1 MTRAI
6 PKAELHC
13 HLEGTAPPALVRRLA
28 ARNGIA
34 LPAGLFA
41 DEDNFAWTDF
51 PDFLRAYDAAS
62 MCLRKAEDYRDIA
75 YEYLA
80 ACAREDAIYVEM
92 FTSPD
97 HATEVGMSYLDHL
110 EGTVAGIEDAE
121 RDFGIVGR
129 IIVTCVRHLGPDR
142 GLVVARDMI
151 AEPHPYVVGFGMG
164 GDETAFQLSDFL
176 PVFRIA
182 ADAGLGCTVHAGEVC
197 GPESIYAA
205 LDALPV
211 TRLGHGVRAIEDPR
225 LVERIARQGVVLEL
239 CPHSNV
245 ATGVYADMASHPFPD
260 LLAAGCRVTLNSDD
274 PPYFATSIGREYA
287 TAADDFGLTGDGLRM
302 VTKTALEAAFIDEQT
317 RADLLARLEG
327 SGYEDPGV
335 HIGRGAGFVEERR
348 PLHRKGKA

>member
-1 MTRAI
+1 MTPTI

-28 ARNGIA
+28 DRNGIA
-34 LPAGLFA
+34 LPEGLFA
-41 DEDNFAWTDF
+41 DDNNFAWTDF

-62 MCLRKAEDYRDIA
+62 MCLRKAEDYRDIT

-97 HATEVGMSYLDHL
+97 HALEVGMSYLDHL
-110 EGTVAGIEDAE
+110 EGTVAGIEDAA

-142 GLVVARDMI
+142 GLAVARDMI

-164 GDETAFQLSDFL
+164 GDETAFALSDFL
-176 PVFRIA
+176 PAFRLA

-197 GPESIYAA
+197 GPESVYAA
-205 LDALPV
+205 LAALPV
-211 TRLGHGVRAIEDPR
+211 TRLGHGVRAIEDPK
-225 LVERIARQGVVLEL
+225 LVERIVREGVVLEL

-260 LLAAGCRVTLNSDD
+260 LQAAGCRVTLNSDD

-287 TAADDFGLTGDGLRM
+287 AAAEDFSMDDDALRA
-302 VTKTALEAAFIDEQT
+302 VTRTALEAAFVDDAT
-317 RADLLARLEG
+317 RAGLMTRL
-327 SGYEDPGV
+327 D
-335 HIGRGAGFVEERR
+335 GAG
-348 PLHRKGKA
+348 

>member
-13 HLEGTAPPALVRRLA
+13 HLEGTAPPSLVRRLA
-28 ARNGIA
+28 ARNGID
-34 LPAGLFA
+34 LPDGLFV
-41 DEDNFAWTDF
+41 DDDTFAWTDF

-62 MCLRKAEDYRDIA
+62 TCLRKAEDYRDIT

-80 ACAREDAIYVEM
+80 ACARDGAIYVEM

-97 HATEVGMSYLDHL
+97 HAAEVGMSYLDHL
-110 EGTVAGIEDAE
+110 KGTVAGIEDAGRE
-121 RDFGIVGR
+121 FGIVGR

-142 GLVVARDMI
+142 GLIVARDMI

-164 GDETAFQLSDFL
+164 GDETAFHLSDFL
-176 PVFRIA
+176 PAFRLA

-225 LVERIARQGVVLEL
+225 LVETIAREGVVLEL

-245 ATGVYADMASHPFPD
+245 ATGVYADMASHPFPY

-287 TAADDFGLTGDGLRM
+287 TASKDFNLTEEDLRA
-302 VTKTALEAAFIDEQT
+302 VTRTALEAAFIDEPTQ
-317 RADLLARLEG
+317 ADLLARLDG
-327 SGYEDPGV
+327 SGHEDSG
-335 HIGRGAGFVEERR
+335 GRPVDGAGFNEE
-348 PLHRKGKA
+348 

>member
-28 ARNGIA
+28 ARNGIV
-34 LPAGLFA
+34 LPDGLFA
-41 DEDNFAWTDF
+41 DEENFAWTDF

-62 MCLRKAEDYRDIA
+62 MCLRKAEDYRDIT
-75 YEYLA
+75 YEYLG
-80 ACAREDAIYVEM
+80 ACAREGAIYVEM

-97 HATEVGMSYLDHL
+97 HAAEVGMTYLDHL
-110 EGTVAGIEDAE
+110 EGTVAGIEDAGRE
-121 RDFGIVGR
+121 FGIVGR

-142 GLVVARDMI
+142 GLIVARDMI

-164 GDETAFQLSDFL
+164 GDEMAFHLSDFL
-176 PVFRIA
+176 PAFRLA

-205 LDALPV
+205 LDILPV

-225 LVERIARQGVVLEL
+225 LVERIAREGIVLEL

-245 ATGVYADMASHPFPD
+245 ATGVYADMASHPFGD
-260 LLAAGCRVTLNSDD
+260 LLVAGCRVTLNSDD

-287 TAADDFGLTGDGLRM
+287 TAAEDFNLTEDGLRA
-302 VTKTALEAAFIDEQT
+302 VTRTALEAAFIDEQT
-317 RADLLARLEG
+317 RADLLARLNG
-327 SGYEDPGV
+327 SGNENSGG
-335 HIGRGAGFVEERR
+335 HTANGAGFNKE
-348 PLHRKGKA
+348 

>member
-1 MTRAI
+1 MTRTI

-28 ARNGIA
+28 GRNGIA
-34 LPAGLFA
+34 LPEGLFA
-41 DEDNFAWTDF
+41 DEDNFSWTDF

-62 MCLRKAEDYRDIA
+62 MCLRKAEDYRDIT

-97 HATEVGMSYLDHL
+97 HALEVGMSYLDHL
-110 EGTVAGIEDAE
+110 EGTVAGIEDAA

-142 GLVVARDMI
+142 GLAVARDMI

-164 GDETAFQLSDFL
+164 GDETAFALSDFL
-176 PVFRIA
+176 PAFRLA

-197 GPESIYAA
+197 GPESVYAA

-211 TRLGHGVRAIEDPR
+211 TRLGHGVRAIEDPK
-225 LVERIARQGVVLEL
+225 LVERIVREGVVLEL

-245 ATGVYADMASHPFPD
+245 ATGVYADMASHPFPA

-287 TAADDFGLTGDGLRM
+287 AAAEDFNMDGDALRALTR
-302 VTKTALEAAFIDEQT
+302 TALEAAFIDDAT
-317 RADLLARLEG
+317 RAGLMTRL
-327 SGYEDPGV
+327 D
-335 HIGRGAGFVEERR
+335 GAG
-348 PLHRKGKA
+348 

>member
-1 MTRAI
+1 MTSAI

-13 HLEGTAPPALVRRLA
+13 HLEGTAPPVLVRRLA

-34 LPAGLFA
+34 LPDGLFA

-62 MCLRKAEDYRDIA
+62 MCLRKAEDYRDIT

-80 ACAREDAIYVEM
+80 ACAREGAIYVEM

-97 HATEVGMSYLDHL
+97 HAAEVGMSYLDHL

-129 IIVTCVRHLGPDR
+129 IIVTCVRHLGPNR
-142 GLVVARDMI
+142 GMAVARDMI

-164 GDETAFQLSDFL
+164 GDETAFHLRDFL

-182 ADAGLGCTVHAGEVC
+182 ADAGLGCTVHAGEVR

-211 TRLGHGVRAIEDPR
+211 TRLGHGVRAIEDPK
-225 LVERIARQGVVLEL
+225 LVERIACDGIVLEL

-245 ATGVYADMASHPFPD
+245 ATGVYADMASHPFPA

-287 TAADDFGLTGDGLRM
+287 TAAEDFNLDDEALCA
-302 VTKTALEAAFIDEQT
+302 VTRTALEAAFIDEKT
-317 RADLLARLEG
+317 RTDLLARLNG
-327 SGYEDPGV
+327 SSYGDSGF
-335 HIGRGAGFVEERR
+335 HTGRGAGFV
-348 PLHRKGKA
+348 

>member
-1 MTRAI
+1 MQTDMTGAI

-28 ARNGIA
+28 DRNGVA
-34 LPAGLFA
+34 LPEGLFA

-62 MCLRKAEDYRDIA
+62 MCLRKAGDYRDIT

-80 ACAREDAIYVEM
+80 ACAREGAVYIEM

-97 HATEVGMSYLDHL
+97 HAAEVGMSYLDHL
-110 EGTVAGIEDAE
+110 EGTVAGIEDAA

-164 GDETAFQLSDFL
+164 GDETAFHLREFL
-176 PVFRIA
+176 PVFRLA

-211 TRLGHGVRAIEDPR
+211 TRLGHGVRAIEDPK
-225 LVERIARQGVVLEL
+225 LVERIVRDGIVLEL

-245 ATGVYADMASHPFPD
+245 ATGVYEDMASHPFPA
-260 LLAAGCRVTLNSDD
+260 LAAAGCKVTLNSDD
-274 PPYFATSIGREYA
+274 PPYFSTSIGREYA
-287 TAADDFGLTGDGLRM
+287 TAAEDFGLDEEALRA
-302 VTKTALEAAFIDEQT
+302 VTRTALEAAFVDEVT
-317 RADLLARLEG
+317 RRRLLDRLD
-327 SGYEDPGV
+327 SRAWNLPK
-335 HIGRGAGFVEERR
+335 ERQQQ
-348 PLHRKGKA
+348 L

>member
-1 MTRAI
+1 MTRGM

-28 ARNGIA
+28 DRNGVA
-34 LPAGLFA
+34 LPDGLFA
-41 DEDNFAWTDF
+41 DADNFAWTDF
-51 PDFLRAYDAAS
+51 PGFLRAYDAAS
-62 MCLRKAEDYRDIA
+62 MCLRKAEDYRDIT

-80 ACAREDAIYVEM
+80 VCAREGAIYVEM

-97 HATEVGMSYLDHL
+97 HAAEVGMSYLDHL
-110 EGTVAGIEDAE
+110 EGTAAGIADAE

-129 IIVTCVRHLGPDR
+129 IIVTCLRHLGPDR
-142 GLVVARDMI
+142 GLAVARDVV

-164 GDETAFQLSDFL
+164 GDETAFALSEFA
-176 PVFRIA
+176 PVFSLA

-197 GPESIYAA
+197 GPESVYAA

-225 LVERIARQGVVLEL
+225 LVERLARDGIVLEL

-245 ATGVYADMASHPFPD
+245 ATGIFADMASHPFPA

-287 TAADDFGLTGDGLRM
+287 TAAAEFDMDDVALRD
-302 VTKTALEAAFIDEQT
+302 VTKTALEAAFVDEDART
-317 RADLLARLEG
+317 GLLARLNE
-327 SGYEDPGV
+327 SGERLGDAGART
-335 HIGRGAGFVEERR
+335 GQGAG
-348 PLHRKGKA
+348 